1 MESKDNEKNK
11 LPPILT
17 WIMYLSIVV
26 GLYCGGFVFYIEY
39 KYSKDIK
46 SISEES
52 KAHAFMAEPYRLC
65 RNGITS
71 THASCSGSIAAGA
84 KANGF
89 NEDDIRKVILDLG
102 ALNKN

>member
-1 MESKDNEKNK
+1 MKKWVALRSNVDYVF
-11 LPPILT
+11 IG
-17 WIMYLSIVV
+17 IFVS
-26 GLYCGGFVFYIEY
+26 GFVFYTENQY
-39 KYSKDIK
+39 TKDIK
-46 SISEES
+46 SLSQKS
-52 KAHAFMAEPYRLC
+52 KAHAFMAEPYRIC